1 MTFFTK
7 YRRLIV
13 SVLFISVLILVG
25 RFVSNIDFRML
36 RRYLNEMPG
45 MFALVIGSSF
55 VAYLFSTIGWRLCM
69 GADGHKITLVEAFR
83 IRHVG
88 EMLGTFNPTS
98 VIAGDTFKISL
109 LSKSGLSTEN
119 SVSSILL
126 MRMINLFSSIL
137 LMTISIIYLT
147 FGRFGHEDELLLFL
161 MIAVM
166 GALCVLLAKY
176 FLNEKLYLGKTVEK
190 IREKTKWTF
199 LTPKIVESSY
209 ETNAIASH
217 YFSTNKLKFSLAFV
231 LIALHWL
238 LGALEFFI
246 VLKTL
251 GIEVS
256 FIDAVSVEMGV
267 ILFKSLGTIIPGQLG
282 VEEYGNKVLL
292 DVIGIKSNEIWL
304 IVSLVRRSRQLFWL
318 AIAGVFLIIITKKS
332 YKTA

>member
-109 LSKSGLSTEN
+109 LSKSGLSAEN

-176 FLNEKLYLGKTVEK
+176 FLNEKPYLGKTVEK